1 MNKKSLFRIGL
12 ILGAVLSYTNMLFN
26 KESVMWLELSGPV
39 IIYISFFLIR
49 VIRIPQL
56 ILEFFMILSVVLSY
70 LYFPKYS
77 IEIALVCFFNFIGI
91 LILHRLRIFPFIYED

>member
-12 ILGAVLSYTNMLFN
+12 MFGAVFAYTNMLFN

-39 IIYISFFLIR
+39 IIYLSFFLIR

-77 IEIALVCFFNFIGI
+77 IDIALVCFFYFIVI
-91 LILHRLRIFPFIYED
+91 LTLHKLRIFPFIYED